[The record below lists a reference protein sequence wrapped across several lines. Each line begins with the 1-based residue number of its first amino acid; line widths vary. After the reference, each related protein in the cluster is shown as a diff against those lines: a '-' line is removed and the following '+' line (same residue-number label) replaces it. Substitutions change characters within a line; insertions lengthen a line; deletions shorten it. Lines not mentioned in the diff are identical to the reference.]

1 MSERERRK
9 GGREGEQRV
18 AWRGAPERCGTPQQ
32 IAKENGFGCEC
43 DMHLHITHA
52 SYVLQATPPKPRFR
66 SIRQCVM
73 LTVIL
78 VNYIISC
85 RVLGPVE
92 CTQCT

>member
-32 IAKENGFGCEC
+32 IAKGNGMLQY

-66 SIRQCVM
+66 SIR
-73 LTVIL
+73 
-78 VNYIISC
+78 
-85 RVLGPVE
+85 
-92 CTQCT
+92 